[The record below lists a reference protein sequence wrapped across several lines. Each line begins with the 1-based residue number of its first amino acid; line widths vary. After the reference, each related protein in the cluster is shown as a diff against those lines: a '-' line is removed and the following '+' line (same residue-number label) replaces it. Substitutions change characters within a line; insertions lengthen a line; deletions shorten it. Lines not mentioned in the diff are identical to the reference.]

1 MRQPRRS
8 TTRRSCENDSRASGR
23 KDVLQKFSH
32 LTDKRSFAYSG
43 GRKTSRRST
52 GSGLNRRFMCAAWLE
67 SDCRFGRVRSSPGL
81 PGSSDS
87 AMSEEGL
94 FVYLHQSHSAGARGA
109 GRSRAK
115 VRANPPRA
123 VCPKQATRAPPPG
136 PQHTAANRAC
146 GKYGSMMTT

>member
-23 KDVLQKFSH
+23 KDVSRSFSH
-32 LTDKRSFAYSG
+32 LSDKRAFAGSG
-43 GRKTSRRST
+43 GRKTSRRYA

-67 SDCRFGRVRSSPGL
+67 LDSRFGRVRSSPGL
-81 PGSSDS
+81 AGSNDS
-87 AMSEEGL
+87 AVSEEGL
-94 FVYLHQSHSAGARGA
+94 FVCLHQSHSAGARGA
-109 GRSRAK
+109 GRSRTK

-123 VCPKQATRAPPPG
+123 VYPKQATRAPPPG
-136 PQHTAANRAC
+136 PQHTAANRAR